1 MSKRLVID
9 QELCR
14 KVELMMKSG
23 AKQKEISELLGV
35 GVSTMGRIK
44 EAGFNAEEYRRIT
57 DGRKAKEK
65 PGLFSISK
73 NKFDHFNKTTAK
85 IMEQTKEEDEQ
96 VPGQIRMFMPEGG
109 GQAVQIMDQ
118 DKMIRFLAG
127 KADLLSAWLAGVGEK
142 MDKIIDY
149 QAQILRKMDGGK

>member
-1 MSKRLVID
+1 
-9 QELCR
+9 
-14 KVELMMKSG
+14 
-23 AKQKEISELLGV
+23 
-35 GVSTMGRIK
+35 
-44 EAGFNAEEYRRIT
+44 
-57 DGRKAKEK
+57 
-65 PGLFSISK
+65 
-73 NKFDHFNKTTAK
+73 
-85 IMEQTKEEDEQ
+85 MEQTKEEDEQ

-127 KADLLSAWLAGVGEK
+127 KAELLSRWLAGVDEK

>member
-44 EAGFNAEEYRRIT
+44 EAGYNAEEYRRVT
-57 DGRKAKEK
+57 DARKAKEK
-65 PGLFSISK
+65 PAPM
-73 NKFDHFNKTTAK
+73 KFINEMLKKSTIKDLEADN
-85 IMEQTKEEDEQ
+85 EQ

-127 KADLLSAWLAGVGEK
+127 KIDLLSGWLAGVGEK

>member
-23 AKQKEISELLGV
+23 AKQKEIAELLGV

-44 EAGFNAEEYRRIT
+44 EAGYNAEKYRMIT
-57 DGRKAKEK
+57 DGRKKKES
-65 PGLFSISK
+65 PLNQIFRQSK
-73 NKFDHFNKTTAK
+73 MMQREEEKT
-85 IMEQTKEEDEQ
+85 EDEQ